1 MQLEQ
6 ERRLNKELRS
16 EKVNYANQKN
26 ELEDVFVKCL
36 DEVRKQ
42 VQKRKDFQIVNQKFQ
57 SKNDQDKI
65 NSSQNKKINID

>member
-1 MQLEQ
+1 LESNFNSLRMQLEQ

-42 VQKRKDFQIVNQKFQ
+42 VQKRKYFQIVNQKFQ
-57 SKNDQDKI
+57 SKND
-65 NSSQNKKINID
+65 

>member
-1 MQLEQ
+1 MESNFNSLRMQLEQ

-57 SKNDQDKI
+57 SKNE
-65 NSSQNKKINID
+65 

>member
-57 SKNDQDKI
+57 SKTD
-65 NSSQNKKINID
+65 

>member
-1 MQLEQ
+1 MESNFNSLRMQLEQ

-57 SKNDQDKI
+57 SKND
-65 NSSQNKKINID
+65 

>member
-57 SKNDQDKI
+57 SKND
-65 NSSQNKKINID
+65 

>member
-1 MQLEQ
+1 LESNFNSLRMQLEQ

-57 SKNDQDKI
+57 SKND
-65 NSSQNKKINID
+65 

>member
-57 SKNDQDKI
+57 SKNE
-65 NSSQNKKINID
+65 

>member
-6 ERRLNKELRS
+6 ERKLNKELRS

-42 VQKRKDFQIVNQKFQ
+42 V
-57 SKNDQDKI
+57 
-65 NSSQNKKINID
+65 